1 MIDRCSIEVPR
12 NPVMIIWRIVRSTL
26 SNDVGPIAM
35 RGNIRKSRITNK
47 LYFSPSFPRFIED
60 VKLFPEVSMTSRFFA
75 TISLFALLSSS
86 AGAQAPDRTTLVG
99 SAYTGAQAHRIL
111 ARLTDEAG
119 GRLMG
124 TSGNK
129 IGLEILRKELLAAG
143 LTSSLEP
150 FTAPG
155 WRRGEDRIELTSPV
169 QRTLRAAALGYS
181 DRVSPFEDTVVF
193 AGFGYA
199 EEYGPTRAKGKIV
212 LVTSEAPPGKTPLLR
227 YEAIDIAASQGARA
241 ILFINEKRGG
251 MLLLGVG
258 NFQGKP
264 NAIPA
269 FSVTFEEGKWMER
282 LLKGGRSVTARL
294 EVRSE
299 CKPVESANLVARLP
313 GRRPQKILVGAHLD
327 SWDISQGAMD
337 NGMGSAILFDLA
349 RLLAACSPKNEYTIE
364 FVWFNGEE
372 LGLWGSK
379 RYAEQHAPAEIAA
392 VVNLDMTA
400 SPVSFNAMGYDEA
413 VPFLERIV
421 RELPGYALDETIQN
435 TPWTNSDQQPFLLK
449 GIPSIGIGGRLNP
462 EDVRFYHDFGD
473 TFDKVHRQSLSDAVA
488 VGAVLVA
495 SLANS
500 ADLSFRHKTR
510 EEIIASFQKDK
521 VDERLKRQKEW
532 PFETEES
539 PR

>member
-1 MIDRCSIEVPR
+1 M
-12 NPVMIIWRIVRSTL
+12 
-26 SNDVGPIAM
+26 
-35 RGNIRKSRITNK
+35 
-47 LYFSPSFPRFIED
+47 SF
-60 VKLFPEVSMTSRFFA
+60 RFFPL
-75 TISLFALLSSS
+75 IFVLLVLISS
-86 AGAQAPDRTTLVG
+86 AGAQIPNRTTLIG
-99 SAYTGAQAHRIL
+99 SAYAEAQAHRIL

-124 TSGNK
+124 SSGNR
-129 IGLEILRKELLAAG
+129 IGLEILRNELRAIG
-143 LTSSLEP
+143 LTPSPEP

-155 WRRGEDRIELTSPV
+155 WQRGEDKIELTSPI

-181 DRVSPFEDTVVF
+181 DRVSPFEDSVVF
-193 AGFGYA
+193 AGFGFA
-199 EEYGPTRAKGKIV
+199 EEYASLRARGKIV
-212 LVTSEAPPGKTPLLR
+212 LVTSEAPEGKTPLLR
-227 YEAIDIAASQGARA
+227 YEAIDIAAAQGARA
-241 ILFINEKRGG
+241 VLFINERRGG

-264 NAIPA
+264 NAVPA
-269 FSVTFEEGKWMER
+269 FSITFEEGKWMER
-282 LLKGGRSVTARL
+282 LLKEGKTVTARL

-299 CKPVESANLVARLP
+299 CKAVESANLVARLP

-337 NGMGSAILFDLA
+337 NGIGSAVLFDVA

-379 RYAEQHAPAEIAA
+379 RYAERHAPEEIAA

-400 SPVSFNAMGYDEA
+400 APTSFNAMGYDEA
-413 VPFLERIV
+413 VPLLKRIV
-421 RELPGYALDETIQN
+421 RELPGYALDEKIQN

-462 EDVRFYHDFGD
+462 EDVQFYHDFGD

-488 VGAVLVA
+488 VTAVLVA

-500 ADLSFRHKTR
+500 TDLSLHHKTR
-510 EEIIASFQKDK
+510 EEVIASFRKDK

-532 PFETEES
+532 PFETVES

>member
-1 MIDRCSIEVPR
+1 MTGR
-12 NPVMIIWRIVRSTL
+12 L
-26 SNDVGPIAM
+26 
-35 RGNIRKSRITNK
+35 
-47 LYFSPSFPRFIED
+47 FS
-60 VKLFPEVSMTSRFFA
+60 
-75 TISLFALLSSS
+75 TISLFLLLFSR
-86 AGAQAPDRTTLVG
+86 AVAQAPEWTTLIG

-124 TSGNK
+124 TSGNR
-129 IGLEILRKELLAAG
+129 IGIEILRKELLAIGFAP
-143 LTSSLEP
+143 SLEP
-150 FTAPG
+150 FRAPG
-155 WRRGEDRIELTSPV
+155 WQRGEDRIELTSPV
-169 QRTLRAAALGYS
+169 QRALRAAALGYS
-181 DRVSPFEDTVVF
+181 DHCAPFEDTVVF
-193 AGFGYA
+193 AGFGSPG
-199 EEYGPTRAKGKIV
+199 EYGSIRAKGKIV
-212 LVTSEAPPGKTPLLR
+212 LVTSEAPEGKTPLLR

-241 ILFINEKRGG
+241 LLFINEKRGG

-269 FSVTFEEGKWMER
+269 FSVTYEEGKWMER
-282 LLKGGRSVTARL
+282 LLKEGKAVTARI

-299 CKPVESANLVARLP
+299 CKSIESANLVARLP
-313 GRRPQKILVGAHLD
+313 GKRPEKILVGAHLD

-337 NGMGSAILFDLA
+337 NGIGSAVVFDVA
-349 RLLAACSPKNEYTIE
+349 RLLAACSPKNDYTIE

-379 RYAEQHAPAEIAA
+379 RYAERHAPEEIAA

-413 VPFLERIV
+413 VPFLKRIV
-421 RELPGYALDETIQN
+421 RGLPGYALDEKIQN

-462 EDVRFYHDFGD
+462 EDVQFYHDFGD
-473 TFDKVHRQSLSDAVA
+473 TFDKVHTQSLSDAVA

-495 SLANS
+495 SLANTT
-500 ADLSFRHKTR
+500 DLTFRHKTR
-510 EEIIASFQKDK
+510 EEIIASFKKDK

-532 PFETEES
+532 PFETAED